1 MVQVTGGNDS
11 FNHGLL
17 FAYDVMKYPTHA
29 VANVV
34 KASGKASSGIVRNIM
49 LSTSHVYVL

>member
-17 FAYDVMKYPTHA
+17 FAYDVMKHPTHA

-34 KASGKASSGIVRNIM
+34 KASGKASSGVVRNIM
-49 LSTSHVYVL
+49 LPTSHVHAL